1 MNGSPRAI
9 GRALFLIV
17 GLGLALSPAMVP
29 GGALAQT
36 PDTLTQA
43 QDGSLRVLRD
53 RIESRYQVVP
63 VQDGILL
70 LPQYGIPAVQSI
82 QLTNGEIAINGEGVT
97 GAELRSLVP
106 EDADAI
112 LRLSYLDTTE
122 RRILFG
128 IGGAPALADTAAAI
142 DDTTAAIDDTTAQ
155 ADEEDY
161 ERPERAVRSTGDRV
175 RVGASIHIDSD
186 ELVDGDVVAVFG
198 AVRID
203 GTVTG
208 DVVAVG
214 GSVRLGP
221 DALIEGDVT
230 AVGGTIDRAQG
241 AHVMGSID
249 EVAWGG
255 PDVRVRGPQ
264 FHAPFLEG
272 IGGLVGTVVGI
283 ILLGAFVSLAY
294 LVARRPVERMA
305 YRVATS
311 PWKSALVGLVAQ
323 ILFFPVLVLLVVLLA
338 VSIIGIPLLLVIPFA
353 LVALLLGVLVGFT
366 AVARQLGGAAERRFG
381 WQHDSPFIAVL
392 IGVGIIML
400 LSFFASAL
408 GVAGGPLKVFA
419 VILGILGFVVQYAA
433 WTVGFGALLLTRF
446 GTRYGWG
453 DAGTDT
459 PRPPAPGTP
468 EAPELPP
475 GTAAPPEGTAGV

>member
-1 MNGSPRAI
+1 MNGSQRAI
-9 GRALFLIV
+9 GRALLLIL

-63 VQDGILL
+63 VQNGILL

-82 QLTNGEIAINGEGVT
+82 QLTDGEIAINGEGVT
-97 GAELRSLVP
+97 GAELRTLVP

-112 LRLSYLDTTE
+112 LRLSYLETTE

-128 IGGAPALADTAAAI
+128 IGGAPAPADTAAAVE
-142 DDTTAAIDDTTAQ
+142 DTTAQ
-155 ADEEDY
+155 AEEEEDY
-161 ERPERAVRSTGDRV
+161 VRPERAVRSTGDRV

-214 GSVRLGP
+214 GSVRMGP

-241 AHVMGSID
+241 ARVVGSID

-255 PDVRVRGPQ
+255 PDIRVRGPQ
-264 FHAPFLEG
+264 FHAPFLDG
-272 IGGLVGTVVGI
+272 IGGLVGTVVWI
-283 ILLGAFVSLAY
+283 TLLGAFASLAY
-294 LVARRPVERMA
+294 LLARRPVERMA

-323 ILFFPVLVLLVVLLA
+323 ILFFPVLVLLVILLA

-353 LVALLLGVLVGFT
+353 LVALVLGVLVGFT
-366 AVARQLGGAAERRFG
+366 AVARQLGGAAEQRFG

-408 GVAGGPLKVFA
+408 GVAGGPLKLFA
-419 VILGILGFVVQYAA
+419 VILGILGFVAQYAA

-453 DAGTDT
+453 DVGTET
-459 PRPPAPGTP
+459 PRPPAPGTS

>member
-1 MNGSPRAI
+1 MNGSLRAV
-9 GRALFLIV
+9 GRALLLIL
-17 GLGLALSPAMVP
+17 GLGLALSPAVVP

-63 VQDGILL
+63 VQNGILL

-82 QLTNGEIAINGEGVT
+82 QLTDGEIAINGEGVT
-97 GAELRSLVP
+97 GAELRTLVP

-112 LRLSYLDTTE
+112 LRLSYLETTE

-128 IGGAPALADTAAAI
+128 IGGAPAPADTAAAVE
-142 DDTTAAIDDTTAQ
+142 DTTAQ
-155 ADEEDY
+155 AEEEEDY

-175 RVGASIHIDSD
+175 RVGGSIHIDSD

-241 AHVMGSID
+241 ARVVGSID

-255 PDVRVRGPQ
+255 PDIRVRGPQ
-264 FHAPFLEG
+264 FHAPFLDG
-272 IGGLVGTVVGI
+272 IGGLVGTVVWI
-283 ILLGAFVSLAY
+283 ILLGAFASLAY
-294 LVARRPVERMA
+294 LLARRPVERMA

-323 ILFFPVLVLLVVLLA
+323 ILFFPVLVLLVILLA

-353 LVALLLGVLVGFT
+353 LVALGLGVLVGFT
-366 AVARQLGGAAERRFG
+366 AVARQLGGAAEQRFG

-408 GVAGGPLKVFA
+408 GVAGGPLKLFA
-419 VILGILGFVVQYAA
+419 VILGILGFVAQYAA

-453 DAGTDT
+453 DVGTET
-459 PRPPAPGTP
+459 PRPPAPGTS

>member
-1 MNGSPRAI
+1 MNGSLRAS
-9 GRALFLIV
+9 GRALFLIL

-29 GGALAQT
+29 GGAQAQT

-63 VQDGILL
+63 VQNGILL

-82 QLTNGEIAINGEGVT
+82 QLTDGEIAINGEGVT
-97 GAELRSLVP
+97 GAELRTLVP

-112 LRLSYLDTTE
+112 LRLSYLETTE

-128 IGGAPALADTAAAI
+128 IGGAPAPADTAAAVE
-142 DDTTAAIDDTTAQ
+142 DTTAQ
-155 ADEEDY
+155 AEEEEDY

-230 AVGGTIDRAQG
+230 AVGGTIDRTQG
-241 AHVMGSID
+241 ARVMGSID

-255 PDVRVRGPQ
+255 PDIRVRGPQ

-283 ILLGAFVSLAY
+283 ILLGAFASLAY
-294 LVARRPVERMA
+294 LLARRPVERMA

-323 ILFFPVLVLLVVLLA
+323 ILFFPALVLLVILLA

-353 LVALLLGVLVGFT
+353 LVALVLGVLVGFT
-366 AVARQLGGAAERRFG
+366 AVARQLGGAAEQRFG

-453 DAGTDT
+453 DAGTET
-459 PRPPAPGTP
+459 PTPPAPGAP
-468 EAPELPP
+468 EAPGLPP

>member
-9 GRALFLIV
+9 GRALFLIL

-43 QDGSLRVLRD
+43 QDGSLRMLRD

-82 QLTNGEIAINGEGVT
+82 QLTDGEIAINGEGVT
-97 GAELRSLVP
+97 GAELRTMVA

-112 LRLSYLDTTE
+112 LRLSYLAATE

-128 IGGAPALADTAAAI
+128 IGGAPAPADTAAAV
-142 DDTTAAIDDTTAQ
+142 DDTTAQ
-155 ADEEDY
+155 VEEEEY

-230 AVGGTIDRAQG
+230 AVGGTIDRAAG
-241 AHVMGSID
+241 ARVMGSID

-255 PDVRVRGPQ
+255 PDIRVRGPE

-272 IGGLVGTVVGI
+272 IGGLVGTVVWI
-283 ILLGAFVSLAY
+283 ILLGAFASLAY
-294 LVARRPVERMA
+294 LLARRPVERMT

-311 PWKSALVGLVAQ
+311 PWKAALVGLVAQ
-323 ILFFPVLVLLVVLLA
+323 ILFFPVLVLLVILLA

-353 LVALLLGVLVGFT
+353 LVALVLGVLVGFT
-366 AVARQLGGAAERRFG
+366 AVARQLGGAAEQRFG

-446 GTRYGWG
+446 GTRYAWG
-453 DAGTDT
+453 DSGTEMPT
-459 PRPPAPGTP
+459 PPASGAP

-475 GTAAPPEGTAGV
+475 GTAAPPQGTAGV

>member
-9 GRALFLIV
+9 GRALFLIL

-43 QDGSLRVLRD
+43 QDGSLRMLRD

-82 QLTNGEIAINGEGVT
+82 QLTDGEIAINGEGVT
-97 GAELRSLVP
+97 GAELRTMVA

-112 LRLSYLDTTE
+112 LRLSYLAATE

-128 IGGAPALADTAAAI
+128 IGGAPAPADTAAAVE
-142 DDTTAAIDDTTAQ
+142 DTTAQ
-155 ADEEDY
+155 VEEEEY

-230 AVGGTIDRAQG
+230 AVGGTIDRAAG
-241 AHVMGSID
+241 ARVMGSID

-255 PDVRVRGPQ
+255 PDIRVRGPE

-272 IGGLVGTVVGI
+272 IGGLVGTVVWI
-283 ILLGAFVSLAY
+283 ILLGAFASLAY
-294 LVARRPVERMA
+294 LLARRPVERMT

-311 PWKSALVGLVAQ
+311 PWKAALVGLVAQ
-323 ILFFPVLVLLVVLLA
+323 ILFFPVLVLLVILLA

-353 LVALLLGVLVGFT
+353 LVALVLGVLVGFT
-366 AVARQLGGAAERRFG
+366 AVARQLGGAAEQRFG

-446 GTRYGWG
+446 GTRYAWG
-453 DAGTDT
+453 DSGTEMPT
-459 PRPPAPGTP
+459 PPASGAP

-475 GTAAPPEGTAGV
+475 GTAAPPQGTAGV